1 MTNEPRDRAPG
12 PVHDQISAF
21 LDDELS
27 DEETAFLVRR
37 FERDAEARNQ
47 LRRYTAIGCA
57 LRGELTTADPD
68 VLRRRIT
75 SALHGAV
82 PQQQLAA
89 RAPIVQPWRA
99 RSCGR
104 SSVSALP
111 PPSPSRPSSRCVP
124 PTRARFPVEGAL
136 DATPL
141 QAAGQWTEPPS
152 YVVPQDAAESGPVA
166 PPIRL
171 TNYLMRH
178 SEYASGLSRTS
189 VHSNVVGAVESAPP
203 RAEPVVSGVAVVAPL
218 HSTAAPAPSPDLRR
232 SRSIRDRR
240 LRARGSRVARSHEPR
255 RRRAQ
260 L

>member
-82 PQQQLAA
+82 PQQQ
-89 RAPIVQPWRA
+89 
-99 RSCGR
+99 
-104 SSVSALP
+104 
-111 PPSPSRPSSRCVP
+111 
-124 PTRARFPVEGAL
+124 
-136 DATPL
+136 
-141 QAAGQWTEPPS
+141 
-152 YVVPQDAAESGPVA
+152 
-166 PPIRL
+166 
-171 TNYLMRH
+171 H
-178 SEYASGLSRTS
+178 
-189 VHSNVVGAVESAPP
+189 
-203 RAEPVVSGVAVVAPL
+203 
-218 HSTAAPAPSPDLRR
+218 
-232 SRSIRDRR
+232 
-240 LRARGSRVARSHEPR
+240 
-255 RRRAQ
+255 
-260 L
+260 

>member
-12 PVHDQISAF
+12 PIHDQISAF

-37 FERDAEARNQ
+37 FERDPEARNQ

-68 VLRRRIT
+68 VLRRRVT

-89 RAPIVQPWRA
+89 RAAIVQPRRA
-99 RSCGR
+99 RL
-104 SSVSALP
+104 V
-111 PPSPSRPSSRCVP
+111 RPFVGVGIAAAVAIAAVIGLRYANE
-124 PTRARFPVEGAL
+124 ARFPVEGAL

-141 QAAGQWTEPPS
+141 QAGQWTEPPS

-178 SEYASGLSRTS
+178 GEYASGLSRTS

-203 RAEPVVSGVAVVAPL
+203 RAEPVVL
-218 HSTAAPAPSPDLRR
+218 
-232 SRSIRDRR
+232 
-240 LRARGSRVARSHEPR
+240 E
-255 RRRAQ
+255 
-260 L
+260 

>member
-99 RSCGR
+99 RLVRPFVGVGIAAAVAIAAVIALR
-104 SSVSALP
+104 SANE
-111 PPSPSRPSSRCVP
+111 
-124 PTRARFPVEGAL
+124 ARFPVEGAL

-178 SEYASGLSRTS
+178 GEYASGLSRTS

-203 RAEPVVSGVAVVAPL
+203 RAEPVVL
-218 HSTAAPAPSPDLRR
+218 
-232 SRSIRDRR
+232 
-240 LRARGSRVARSHEPR
+240 E
-255 RRRAQ
+255 
-260 L
+260 